1 MVPCARRRFFLPFA
15 HPFSAKAKGCMC
27 NPSSIR
33 EDKKMT
39 ILYAQPY
46 SLCASG
52 FYFEDIETYKAKI
65 GAVRD
70 DYGEPVEEFEIQFID
85 GEAIDAQLFKA
96 LSVHQGN
103 IITFMEKLEDWDDE
117 EKTILIIAIGECGY
131 DFDMEQD
138 DPQAFDIDLYEVDS
152 LKDLAYQFVD
162 DGLFGDIPE
171 RIAHYLDYDAIAYDL
186 GMDYAELSIGGA
198 NYVYRC
204 G

>member
-1 MVPCARRRFFLPFA
+1 
-15 HPFSAKAKGCMC
+15 
-27 NPSSIR
+27 
-33 EDKKMT
+33 MT

>member
-1 MVPCARRRFFLPFA
+1 
-15 HPFSAKAKGCMC
+15 
-27 NPSSIR
+27 
-33 EDKKMT
+33 MT
-39 ILYAQPY
+39 TFYAQPY

-52 FYFEDIETYKAKI
+52 FYFEDIATYEAKI

-70 DYGEPVEEFEIQFID
+70 DYGQLVEEFEIQFID

-103 IITFMEKLEDWDDE
+103 VTTFMEKLEDWDDE
-117 EKTILIIAIGECGY
+117 EKTKLIIAIGECGY
-131 DFDMEQD
+131 DFDIEQD
-138 DPQAFDIDLYEVDS
+138 DPQDFDIDLYEVDS

-171 RIAHYLDYDAIAYDL
+171 RIAFYLDYDAIAHDL
-186 GMDYAELSIGGA
+186 GMDYAEIAIGGT